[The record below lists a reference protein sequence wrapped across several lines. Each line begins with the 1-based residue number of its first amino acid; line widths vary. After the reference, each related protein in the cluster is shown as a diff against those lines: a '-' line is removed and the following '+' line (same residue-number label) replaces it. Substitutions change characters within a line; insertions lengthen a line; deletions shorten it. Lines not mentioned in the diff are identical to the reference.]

1 MTTTPQT
8 AAPRQKTIGQAET
21 PEEARTPA
29 QLIRF
34 YGKDDLQDFRHCMQ
48 GYPGGAA
55 KIPDPD
61 VALFVWRCKAT
72 GLDPFQGHIVGIYR
86 KDDQAEGGVKLSIQ
100 TEVAGYRVAA
110 FRSGELIDVT
120 EPVFDREPDD
130 KPPLWARVI
139 VKRIGPKG
147 NEMSFAYT
155 AHYREFLRNG
165 PVWKSMPWHMLG
177 LRAEGHALK
186 KAFPDILAGID
197 LGGRDGDDDGDRPVY
212 VASDTAPV
220 RKPELGAGPTPDP
233 EPAPAPAKPARSI
246 PPAVKPGATG
256 GA

>member
-1 MTTTPQT
+1 MTQTTAT
-8 AAPRQKTIGQAET
+8 APSRTKTIGQAET

-29 QLIRF
+29 QLLRF
-34 YGKDDLQDFRHCMQ
+34 YSGDDLQDFRHCMHS
-48 GYPGGAA
+48 YPGGAG
-55 KIPDPD
+55 KIPAPD

-86 KDDQAEGGVKLSIQ
+86 KDDQAPDGVKLSIQ

-110 FRSGELIDVT
+110 FRSGELVEIS

-130 KPPLWARVI
+130 KPPAWARVV

-155 AHYREFLRNG
+155 AHYREFVRNG

-197 LGGRDGDDDGDRPVY
+197 LGGSDGDDDGDRPVY
-212 VASDTAPV
+212 VPASTEAV
-220 RKPELGAGPTPDP
+220 QKPDP
-233 EPAPAPAKPARSI
+233 RQEPERPTKPARGL
-246 PPAVKPGATG
+246 PAPVKPEGVAS
-256 GA
+256 